1 MQTESTD
8 LVNKGLDN
16 ILGSRYLVYMRN
28 AAQVLCMRQ
37 IAKEFLEQYRRSKKA
52 GDRTLNRLQLAI
64 LVR

>member
-16 ILGSRYLVYMRN
+16 ILGSRHLVHMRN

-52 GDRTLNRLQLAI
+52 GDRTLNFLQLAI